1 MSAIP
6 EHRGGRREDAREA
19 VAGLMASA
27 AIFTS
32 LLGVAYRP
40 VRLIPVAVVLALVAA
55 RMTTRYSRLAGFAIA
70 AVVVCWILG
79 MAIAVLT
86 ENSLYF
92 VGARRP

>member
-6 EHRGGRREDAREA
+6 DRGDSRREDAREA
-19 VAGLMASA
+19 IAGLMATA
-27 AIFTS
+27 AIFTA

-40 VRLIPVAVVLALVAA
+40 VRMIPVAVVVALVAA

-79 MAIAVLT
+79 MAVAVIT
-86 ENSLYF
+86 ERPLY
-92 VGARRP
+92 